1 MDGHT
6 LIINRL
12 GTLAQGLSA
21 DDRWRALRDLGGAGG
36 QANLLRWILIAL
48 GILAAVGTIAA
59 LVYAR
64 MQERRKWQRC
74 KILGLG
80 AGLREKELTVLEHV
94 VKMANLKDPTTIY
107 TDDNVFNA
115 AAMGLMSGPRVAALS
130 EKAQLDLQTMLISIH
145 AKLRF
150 GLVDDGDD
158 LDILRSSHQ
167 IATGRRV
174 FVARIGDRKSIEATV
189 ARNSRTEILLAA
201 DKPLPGR
208 REGDVLT
215 IRYAHGH
222 GAWEFDTQV
231 IRCDGPAVAVEHSR
245 TMRAVNFRRFPR
257 IPTKMF
263 AMGVAFPFHVDSY
276 DASLEFVPADIV
288 EIAGPGLL
296 IKMPVKMDVG
306 QDLLIRVRLDEG
318 RFVQG
323 MTKVRRIVTD
333 KPGGPFLAVEFIEL
347 SAEELTEMTRATNLA
362 ASHKVRTPA
371 STDMAMV

>member
-1 MDGHT
+1 VNGHT

-21 DDRWRALRDLGGAGG
+21 DDRWGALRGLGGTGGHAQLLWWILIVVGILALGGA
-36 QANLLRWILIAL
+36 
-48 GILAAVGTIAA
+48 IAA
-59 LVYAR
+59 LIYTR
-64 MQERRKWQRC
+64 GQERQKWEKFRTH
-74 KILGLG
+74 GHS
-80 AGLREKELTVLEHV
+80 AGLREKELTLLEHV
-94 VKMANLKDPTTIY
+94 VKVARMKDPASIY
-107 TDDNVFNA
+107 TDDDVFNA
-115 AAMGLMSGPRVAALS
+115 AAMGLMSSSRVSDLS
-130 EKAQLDLQTMLISIH
+130 EKAQLDLQTTIISIH

-167 IATGRRV
+167 IARGSRV
-174 FVARIGDRKSIEATV
+174 FVSRIGDRKSVEATI
-189 ARNSRTEILLAA
+189 ARISRTEILIAS
-201 DKPLPGR
+201 DGPLPGR
-208 REGDVLT
+208 RNGDVLT

-222 GAWEFDTQV
+222 GAWEFDAKV

-245 TMRAVNFRRFPR
+245 QMRAVNFRRFPR

-263 AMGVAFPFHVDSY
+263 AMGMAFPFHVTSG

-296 IKMPVKMDVG
+296 IKMPVKADVG
-306 QDLLIRVRLDEG
+306 QNLLIRVRLDEG

-362 ASHKVRTPA
+362 ASHKVHTPA
-371 STDMAMV
+371 SADMAMV